1 MCLINNGS
9 VLKNSG
15 LFKEGIDFL
24 DFLNLQRTP
33 FMRCSFLFPMSFNRI
48 SMHT

>member
-1 MCLINNGS
+1 MCLIINGS

-33 FMRCSFLFPMSFNRI
+33 LGGVLFCFVSNEF
-48 SMHT
+48 

>member
-1 MCLINNGS
+1 MCLINNGG

-15 LFKEGIDFL
+15 LFKEGIDFV

-33 FMRCSFLFPMSFNRI
+33 L
-48 SMHT
+48 